1 MAITLTRGVIN
12 RPGFAIDEENKLI
25 FEKCRLEDLASKY
38 GTPNYIFSE
47 NIIREKCREYI
58 NAFDKCNIDYEV
70 LYAGKAFLV
79 QTLAHIL
86 NEEGMSLDASSGG
99 EIYMALEG
107 GFPAERV
114 YFHGNN
120 KSKEEIYFALEKN
133 VGTIIIDNLCE
144 LELVEQIASIL
155 NKRVNIMVR
164 IIPGVDANTHEKIR
178 TGQVD
183 SKFGIPIQDFLN
195 FFPAII
201 AKKHLIY
208 QGIHCHIGS
217 QLLNMQSYHLAAGE
231 MIEMIKSI
239 EENYKVKTNILNLG
253 GGLGV
258 RYTQEDVPLSISEY
272 VIQLVDRVKEICH
285 EKQLAVPKILVEP
298 GRAIIAEAG
307 ITLYT
312 IGAIK
317 EIKGLKKYLI
327 VDGGMADN
335 PRPSLYDARYEALI
349 VNKFAMKPSE
359 TVTVAGRYCESG
371 DVLIENISL
380 PRAECGDLMVFFTT
394 GAYHYAM
401 SSNYNGFPRPPVIL
415 ANNGKHGLMV
425 QGETYQYLN
434 QNHVIPD
441 WLQQNRNKYNGNNSK

>member
-1 MAITLTRGVIN
+1 MTIALDREVIN
-12 RPGFAIDEENKLI
+12 GRGFKLDEENKLI
-25 FEKCRLEDLASKY
+25 FDGCRLEDLASKY
-38 GTPNYIFSE
+38 GTPNYVFSE
-47 NIIREKCREYI
+47 NIIREQCREYI
-58 NAFDKCNIDYEV
+58 KAFDKCNIDYEV

-79 QTLAHIL
+79 QAMAHIL
-86 NEEGMSLDASSGG
+86 NEEGFSLDASSGG
-99 EIYMALEG
+99 EIFMALEAG
-107 GFPAERV
+107 LPAERI

-120 KSKEEIYFALEKN
+120 KSKEELYFALEKN

-155 NKRVNIMVR
+155 NKKVNVMIR
-164 IIPGVDANTHEKIR
+164 IIPGVDTNTHEKIR

-195 FFPAII
+195 HFPAII
-201 AKKHLIY
+201 SKKQLIY

-217 QLLNMQSYHLAAGE
+217 QLLDMQFYHLATKE

-239 EENYKVKTNILNLG
+239 EEKYKIKTNMLNLG

-258 RYTQEDVPLSISEY
+258 RYTREDMPLTISKY
-272 VIQLVDRVKEICH
+272 VEQLVGKVKKICY
-285 EKQLAVPKILVEP
+285 EKQLAVPKILIEP
-298 GRAIIAEAG
+298 GRSIIAEAG

-312 IGAIK
+312 IGVIK
-317 EIKGLKKYLI
+317 EIKGLRKYLI

-349 VNKFAMKPSE
+349 VNKFGKKPLE

-415 ANNGKHGLMV
+415 ANNGKHGLIV

-434 QNHVIPD
+434 QNHIIPE
-441 WLQQNRNKYNGNNSK
+441 WLDQNKVYNGK